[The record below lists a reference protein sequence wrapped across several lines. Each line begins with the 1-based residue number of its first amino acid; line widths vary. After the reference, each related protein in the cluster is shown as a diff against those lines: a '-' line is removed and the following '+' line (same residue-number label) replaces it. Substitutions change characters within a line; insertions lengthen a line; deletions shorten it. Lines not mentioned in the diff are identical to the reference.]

1 MESRG
6 EHGIVLGPGLMQRW
20 IVVASLVLSA
30 CVPPRARSSIVGEDK
45 VKHFFIAGFVESMA
59 FAGSQAAGAGHSTAR
74 TIGLG
79 TVTGVSIGR
88 ELYDR
93 RAKGTFSFADLA
105 WDALGAGAALL
116 VVNKTQR

>member
-1 MESRG
+1 
-6 EHGIVLGPGLMQRW
+6 MQRW